1 MPWLEW
7 DKDDMNRLLRYKINL
22 STRKFHHVLLP
33 SIWEQDFY
41 KTSILKDIFLLFLCG
56 HFRFLPKLFKRRR
69 FPTYLKPYRGDQWW
83 ALPAEAVRD
92 ILGFLDRH
100 PDYCAYHND
109 SLVPDEMFFQ
119 SIVMHLKHG
128 DTVAVKPT
136 LTYTNWSRRGEVLPV
151 TFTRSDIDELKVA
164 RFGKLFARKFDIGVD
179 EWILDQLDEL
189 RCSNDME
196 K

>member
-1 MPWLEW
+1 
-7 DKDDMNRLLRYKINL
+7 
-22 STRKFHHVLLP
+22 
-33 SIWEQDFY
+33 
-41 KTSILKDIFLLFLCG
+41 
-56 HFRFLPKLFKRRR
+56 
-69 FPTYLKPYRGDQWW
+69 
-83 ALPAEAVRD
+83 
-92 ILGFLDRH
+92 
-100 PDYCAYHND
+100 
-109 SLVPDEMFFQ
+109 
-119 SIVMHLKHG
+119 MHLKHG

-136 LTYTNWSRRGEVLPV
+136 LTYTNWSRRGEILPV